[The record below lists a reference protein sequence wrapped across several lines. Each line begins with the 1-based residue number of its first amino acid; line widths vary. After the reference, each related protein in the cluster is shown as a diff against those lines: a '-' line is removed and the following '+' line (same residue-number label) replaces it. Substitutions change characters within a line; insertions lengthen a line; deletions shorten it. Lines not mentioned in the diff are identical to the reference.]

1 MLSKW
6 NRSQI
11 VLSSILL
18 LLSLLGLTWI
28 NYRFSLQSPG
38 GNDFLAR
45 WTGAHYWLLQG
56 ISPYDEKVAL
66 ATQEMIYGRPA
77 DIARGEDQNLF
88 VYPMFSM
95 IFFAPFGALDY
106 PVARALW
113 MTVLE
118 ATLFALT
125 FISLKISRW
134 KISPP
139 GLAMVFLFA
148 LLWYPAVRT
157 LVLGQYS
164 GINALLMICAIL
176 MIQQKRDIPAG
187 ILLALSMSK
196 PQMSFLIIPFTLI
209 WAVSTKR
216 WKLVQSLLGSSI
228 LLWVIPML
236 FLPDWPLQWARQLIE
251 YPSYTAPIGSIVAII
266 SGLIPQVSYPLS
278 LILYAFFGL
287 FLIREWI
294 LAWGKNERWF
304 LWTAL
309 MTLVITNLITYPTAT
324 PHYVELLPILFL
336 LFQFWKERW
345 GLSGEIAAWMT
356 LGIILTG
363 LWALFLL
370 TVQGNAEQA
379 VMYPPLPL
387 ACFAALWW
395 IRSHVLYQPDIVP
408 PEIPLTLQ

>member
-11 VLSSILL
+11 VLSSTLL
-18 LLSLLGLTWI
+18 LLSLLGFTWI

-56 ISPYDEKVAL
+56 LSPYDEKVAL

-77 DIARGEDQNLF
+77 DIASGEDQNLF

-139 GLAMVFLFA
+139 SLAVVFLFA

-209 WAVSTKR
+209 WAISTKR
-216 WKLVQSLLGSSI
+216 WKLIQSLLGSSI

-336 LFQFWKERW
+336 LFQFWRERW
-345 GLSGEIAAWMT
+345 GPGGEIASWIT

-370 TVQGNAEQA
+370 TVKGNAEQA

-387 ACFAALWW
+387 ACFVALWW
-395 IRSHVLYQPDIVP
+395 IRSHVLNQPAIVP
-408 PEIPLTLQ
+408 PEIPLTPQ

>member
-1 MLSKW
+1 MLPKW
-6 NRSQI
+6 NRFQ
-11 VLSSILL
+11 VVVSSILL
-18 LLSLLGLTWI
+18 LSSFLGLTWI

-56 ISPYDEKVAL
+56 LSPYDEKVAL

-77 DIARGEDQNLF
+77 DIASGEDQNLF

-106 PVARALW
+106 PLARALW

-118 ATLFALT
+118 VTLLALT

-139 GLAMVFLFA
+139 GLGVVFLFA
-148 LLWYPAVRT
+148 LFWYPAIRT

-164 GINALLMICAIL
+164 GINALLMVGGIL
-176 MIQQKRDIPAG
+176 LIQQKRDIPAG
-187 ILLALSMSK
+187 VLLALSMSK

-209 WAVSTKR
+209 WAFSTKR
-216 WKLVQSLLGSSI
+216 WKLVQSLLGSSV

-236 FLPDWPLQWARQLIE
+236 FLPDWPVQWARQLIE

-266 SGLIPQVSYPLS
+266 SGLIPRLSLPLS

-287 FLIREWI
+287 FLIREWV
-294 LAWGKNERWF
+294 LAWGKDERWF

-309 MTLVITNLITYPTAT
+309 LTLVITNLITYPTAT

-345 GLSGEIAAWMT
+345 GLGGKIAAWVT
-356 LGIILTG
+356 LGVILTG
-363 LWALFLL
+363 LWAPFLL

-379 VMYPPLPL
+379 VMYPPP
-387 ACFAALWW
+387 W
-395 IRSHVLYQPDIVP
+395 HVLP
-408 PEIPLTLQ
+408 PYGGSARTS